1 MDYKYIK
8 QLLDRY
14 WKCETSLA
22 EEDILRTFFSQST
35 VPSEFLR
42 YRELFT
48 YGQLNKETDVLSDDF
63 DERVLSV
70 IDEPAPVKART
81 ITMTHRLKPF
91 FKAAAVVAI
100 FLTLGNAAQE
110 SFQTKPTSP
119 AGMAGYNKVEKG
131 ASVALGDSAVI
142 DTLKKSGEPAA
153 SLNIIK

>member
-35 VPSEFLR
+35 VPSELLR

-100 FLTLGNAAQE
+100 FLTLGNAAAMYVRMCPQDMI
-110 SFQTKPTSP
+110 KC
-119 AGMAGYNKVEKG
+119 
-131 ASVALGDSAVI
+131 I
-142 DTLKKSGEPAA
+142 GEHPLQWAILPL
-153 SLNIIK
+153 SIRCISISRNL